1 MKLKKGDQIIVISGS
16 DKGSKGKI
24 SQVFPALNKIL
35 VEGVNVKKRHQRPT
49 RQGQKGSM
57 VEKEMPFS
65 ASNVMLMDPSLGVPT
80 RIGKKLVA
88 GKMLRY
94 AKKSG
99 SVIDK

>member
-24 SQVFPALNKIL
+24 SQVFPSVNKIL
-35 VEGVNVKKRHQRPT
+35 VEGVNVKKRHQRPM
-49 RQGQKGSM
+49 RSGQKGTI
-57 VEKEMPFS
+57 VERAVPFD
-65 ASNVMLMDPSLGVPT
+65 ASNAMLLDPTLGVPT
-80 RIGKKLVA
+80 RVGKKMVA
-88 GKMLRY
+88 GRMLRY

>member
-24 SQVFPALNKIL
+24 SRVFPSAGKIL

-49 RQGQKGSM
+49 RSGQKGTT
-57 VEKEMPFS
+57 VEKEMPFD
-65 ASNVMLMDPSLGVPT
+65 ASNAMLLDPSLGVPT
-80 RIGKKLVA
+80 RVGKKLVG